1 MMIRSCAASDAR
13 MSAETFNQILAV
25 QLDGL
30 DQIHQRRAR
39 RPVIPVD
46 ATHVEID
53 GRLHVNFAGNNYLGL
68 THHPAVLQA
77 VVNATASH
85 GFGSGA
91 APLVAGYTDLHA
103 TAEKNIARWKGTED
117 AVLLS
122 SGFQANEAA
131 IGAMATVATT
141 AGKSVRFLL
150 DKLAHASLIDAVRST
165 GMPFRVFP
173 HNGISKLRRLLQD
186 ADAGQLQVVVT
197 ESIFSMD
204 GDAADLKALVD
215 LKQEHPFIL
224 LLDEAH
230 GAGVYGPD
238 GAGYAAELGLH
249 HAVDISIVTLS
260 KALGGIGGAICGS
273 KRWCDAVVNFGRAYL
288 FSTSLPP
295 AVTAAASAAIEVL
308 RAEPSRQARVRAVSL
323 RVREKLRTAGLRIP
337 EGDSPII
344 PIILGS
350 EEAALNASSALQE
363 RGLLVVAIRPP
374 TVPRGGSRLR
384 VTLSCEHTDAE
395 IDRLVEG
402 LLVP

>member
-1 MMIRSCAASDAR
+1 M
-13 MSAETFNQILAV
+13 
-25 QLDGL
+25 
-30 DQIHQRRAR
+30 
-39 RPVIPVD
+39 
-46 ATHVEID
+46 
-53 GRLHVNFAGNNYLGL
+53 
-68 THHPAVLQA
+68 
-77 VVNATASH
+77 
-85 GFGSGA
+85 
-91 APLVAGYTDLHA
+91 
-103 TAEKNIARWKGTED
+103 
-117 AVLLS
+117 LLS

-131 IGAMATVATT
+131 IGAIAAVAKS

-150 DKLAHASLIDAVRST
+150 DKLAHASLIDAVRAA

-173 HNGISKLRRLLQD
+173 HNGISKLRRLLQEAED
-186 ADAGQLQVVVT
+186 GQLQVVVT

-204 GDAADLKALVD
+204 GDAVDLKSLVD
-215 LKQEHPFIL
+215 LKQEHSFTL

-230 GAGVYGPD
+230 AAGVYGPD

-295 AVTAAASAAIEVL
+295 AVTAATSAAIQVL
-308 RAEPSRQARVRAVSL
+308 RTEPSRQARVRALSL
-323 RVREKLRTAGLRIP
+323 RVREKLRSAGLRIP

-350 EEAALNASSALQE
+350 EEAALGASAALKE

-384 VTLSCEHTDAE
+384 VTLSCEHTDGE
-395 IDRLVEG
+395 VDRLVEG
-402 LLVP
+402 LVVV